1 MALSDDLDAFFSD
14 SSAVSATAGST
25 TGKGHLDQ
33 PTNIVLG
40 DQVLF
45 VDYNFRCKTSDFGT
59 LKGGDTIAIDSV
71 NYSVRESNQEDDGLI
86 TVLSVQK
93 T

>member
-1 MALSDDLDAFFSD
+1 MTLSDDLTVFFSD

-25 TGKGHLDQ
+25 TGKGHLDE
-33 PTNIVLG
+33 PTNVAVG

-45 VDYNFRCKTSDFGT
+45 VDYAFRCKTSDFGS
-59 LKGGDTIAIDSV
+59 LKSGDAITINSV
-71 NYSVRESNQEDDGLI
+71 AYTVRMAEQEDDGLI

>member
-1 MALSDDLDAFFSD
+1 MTLSDDLDVFFSD

-25 TGKGHLDQ
+25 TGKGHLDE
-33 PTNIVLG
+33 PTNVAVG

-45 VDYNFRCKTSDFGT
+45 VDYAFRCKTSDFGS
-59 LKGGDTIAIDSV
+59 LKSGDAITINSV
-71 NYSVRESNQEDDGLI
+71 AYTVRMAEQEDDGLI